1 MQPADHP
8 SYLRQL
14 GRFAYAD
21 RAPFAPLLAELNAD
35 DLAQV
40 ATEIRNE
47 RIVRERQYQSVEAVL
62 AELVTY
68 LQHTP
73 AGPTLLQG

>member
-8 SYLRQL
+8 AYLRQL

-21 RAPFAPLLAELNAD
+21 RAPFAPLLAELCAD

-47 RIVRERQYQSVEAVL
+47 RIVRDAHYQSVELVL
-62 AELVTY
+62 NELSAW
-68 LQHTP
+68 LKHTTGGDKSP
-73 AGPTLLQG
+73 QD